1 MVSKLLLA
9 VQDARMVASTASP
22 AVRRRLQEH
31 YEAIREGIGVH
42 KPPTEYGA
50 IPTDPYSH
58 TPGFA
63 GAQQPGMTGQVK
75 EDILSRFA
83 EMGACVD
90 AGRLVFRVDLFRAGE
105 LREAAGR
112 FEYLDV
118 DGEPRGLELP
128 EGSLAFTT
136 CQVPVVVHRTGP
148 AHIELTLSDG
158 SRRNVAGLELD
169 AETSA
174 VLFERTGRIRRVD
187 VFFGIA

>member
-9 VQDARMVASTASP
+9 VQDVRAAAGGASP
-22 AVRRRLQEH
+22 EVRRRLREH
-31 YEAIREGIGVH
+31 YEAVREGIGVH
-42 KPPTEYGA
+42 KTPLEYGA

-90 AGRLVFRVDLFRAGE
+90 AGHLVFRADLFRAGE
-105 LREAAGR
+105 LRETAGR
-112 FEYLDV
+112 FEYLDL
-118 DGEPRGLELP
+118 DGEPHGLELP

-136 CQVPVVVHRTGP
+136 CQVPVVVHRAGP
-148 AHIELTLSDG
+148 AHVELALSDG
-158 SRRNVAGLELD
+158 STRSVGGLELD

-174 VLFERTGRIRRVD
+174 AIFERTGRIRRVD
-187 VFFGIA
+187 VFFGLV